1 MLLNLTEKAEILERL
16 NGPGPFTVF
25 APTDAAF
32 AKKKNKEEKNSMPI
46 EKLKQVRH
54 KGTV

>member
-1 MLLNLTEKAEILERL
+1 MLNLTEKAGILERL

-32 AKKKNKEEKNSMPI
+32 AKKKKKEENDSMPI